1 MGILTSILYGMNA
14 NAVINDEKCINLG
27 TVYESFVAQELKAH
41 GFKLFYYDNKKKGE
55 VEFLIDDH
63 NRLSVMPIEV
73 KSGKDYKIHS
83 ALDGFISTPDYHISS
98 AIVLSNERSIELKDG
113 ILYMPIYYSMFIRGT
128 ESKDLILD

>member
-1 MGILTSILYGMNA
+1 MIGI
-14 NAVINDEKCINLG
+14 VP
-27 TVYESFVAQELKAH
+27 SFLQKHPYVFEGHSVFPALQMQE
-41 GFKLFYYDNKKKGE
+41 
-55 VEFLIDDH
+55 
-63 NRLSVMPIEV
+63 
-73 KSGKDYKIHS
+73 IHS